1 MPVACS
7 IACTLSAIRSVSAGG
22 AADIAA
28 ASCGRARLP
37 RVRGGRSPPRRPGA
51 GARRR
56 RHERGHLDGVL
67 VQQVQDP
74 GHPLAGPVL
83 IEAVLPE
90 IGEAGQDR
98 LGDRAPARLT
108 GCPPASNCM
117 DTLTASRAPSGQNPF
132 CSVTAIDSFICVRVR
147 EPASRSTAHPFS
159 QAPPRP
165 ACLRSRSSQDA
176 RYGRRPPALPLMTCR
191 MSPTDNPPRSSHLQ
205 PPGRRHPRPAGR
217 AERRFHSP
225 GSAGSGGGRRS
236 LACLAVLAR
245 PGRVVYVKV
254 EPAVKPRGVS

>member
-1 MPVACS
+1 
-7 IACTLSAIRSVSAGG
+7 
-22 AADIAA
+22 
-28 ASCGRARLP
+28 
-37 RVRGGRSPPRRPGA
+37 
-51 GARRR
+51 
-56 RHERGHLDGVL
+56 VL

-90 IGEAGQDR
+90 IGEAEQDW

-176 RYGRRPPALPLMTCR
+176 RYGRRPLALPLMTCR

-205 PPGRRHPRPAGR
+205 PPGRSTHDQQAAQNDGSILPA
-217 AERRFHSP
+217 P
-225 GSAGSGGGRRS
+225 PD
-236 LACLAVLAR
+236 LAVAGDPLPVLPSWR
-245 PGRVVYVKV
+245 GRGVVHVKV
-254 EPAVKPRGVS
+254 EPAVRPRGVS